1 MKHYLCLFI
10 ASILLLNSSK
20 SYAECQLNPK
30 ATPISLS
37 FNLKDVEQE
46 INKANNKD
54 INIKTFTAEQI
65 ASAMGINVNVPIFSC
80 DEENIPLMFGD
91 SVLTGEP
98 GNTEHGTGRLKI
110 IEDKLYLYFVI
121 SGGNIGKIGYPK
133 ADGTNYSYNLRTR
146 KEITWKDIGNV
157 SIYLHKK
164 GAINSGKSLSSG
176 VMFKLAA
183 LGSPTLNLIS
193 VRHTSTY
200 RFKTLGCMTTTP
212 SPKVNFGNVQ
222 SSLFKGKGTT
232 AGHANFD
239 IIINCVENV
248 IPKITFSGKG
258 IKNPT
263 GTPDSVIRLDNSSN
277 ANTAKGVGVQILYGG
292 TPVSL
297 RNPLV
302 LNRTSQDP
310 DHVAHFTA
318 RYYQT
323 RNKITGGIANATAH
337 FTIQYE

>member
-1 MKHYLCLFI
+1 MKHYLWLFI
-10 ASILLLNSSK
+10 TSILLLNSNK
-20 SYAECQLNPK
+20 SFAECQLNPN
-30 ATPISLS
+30 AAPISLY
-37 FNLKDVEQE
+37 FNLKESE
-46 INKANNKD
+46 KKINKANNKD
-54 INIKTFTAEQI
+54 INIKTFSAEQI
-65 ASAMGINVNVPIFSC
+65 ASEMGIDVNAPIFSC

-91 SVLTGEP
+91 SVLTGKP
-98 GNTEHGTGRLKI
+98 GNTEHGTGGLKI

-133 ADGTNYSYNLRTR
+133 SDGTNYSYNLGTR
-146 KEITWKDIGNV
+146 KKITWKDIGNV

-164 GAINSGKSLSSG
+164 GAMHSGKSLSSG

-183 LGSPTLNLIS
+183 LGSPVLNLIS
-193 VRHTSTY
+193 VRHSSTY
-200 RFKTLGCMTTTP
+200 RFKTMGCMTTTP

-232 AGHANFD
+232 AGYANFG
-239 IIINCVENV
+239 IIIHCVENV
-248 IPKITFSGKG
+248 IPKITFSGRG

-263 GTPDSVIRLDNSSN
+263 DTPDSVIRLDNSN
-277 ANTAKGVGVQILYGG
+277 DANTAQGVGVQILYHG

-297 RNPLV
+297 GKPLF
-302 LNRTSQDP
+302 LDHTSQDSG
-310 DHVAHFTA
+310 DIAHFTA

-323 RNKITGGIANATAH
+323 RNKITGGTANATAH